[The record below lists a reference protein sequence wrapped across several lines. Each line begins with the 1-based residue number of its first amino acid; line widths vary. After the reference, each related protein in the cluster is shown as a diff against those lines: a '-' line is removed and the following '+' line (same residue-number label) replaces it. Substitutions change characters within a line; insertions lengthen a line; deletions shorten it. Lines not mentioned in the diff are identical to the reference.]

1 MFGLIT
7 VQVAGP
13 SMEPALRSGDWWI
26 VRTVGRHRV
35 GDVAVI
41 RHPQRE
47 SLLIVKRLT
56 RQVGELWWVEGDNS
70 GASDDSRTFGAVPDD
85 QVVGVLILRYR
96 RASG

>member
-1 MFGLIT
+1 MLGLMT

-26 VRTVGRHRV
+26 VRTFGRHRV

-56 RQVGELWWVEGDNS
+56 RHVGGQWWVEGDNAV
-70 GASDDSRTFGAVPDD
+70 ASDDSRTFGSVPDEH
-85 QVVGVLILRYR
+85 VVGVLVLRYR
-96 RASG
+96 RASP